1 MIDPALERRYADCQ
15 ELVEAWRSF
24 LEFYNVAV
32 KSPEQINPQNEQG
45 FLNAKARVA
54 MLHDSFMDSLERDRQ
69 TGANMLGL
77 INRSITLRHL
87 NKMGAA
93 DHKKMEIEWHEVYL
107 LLSDT
112 VTALEEERTRLAGIS
127 QSSHNMKKMQERA
140 VATLKAFLHSIYF
153 KIIVFVAILAA
164 LSSSIFI
171 FEDELRT
178 ADWSRKHF
186 PKVLAFERNVLG
198 LDAPYS
204 DVTEYTSKA
213 FGTRDPRP
221 EGIESWND
229 ANLTK
234 DSIGNMLGAQVSPSL
249 REPANKATSGTAY
262 SITLAGAPPGRPPI
276 IGLLCF
282 YSVGEASMF
291 ESTFRT
297 ENNKPN
303 TQFEV
308 ARKGNIV
315 FVILAS
321 DPSTRGRIKAAFV
334 DSVN

>member
-54 MLHDSFMDSLERDRQ
+54 MLHDSFMDSIERDRQ

-112 VTALEEERTRLAGIS
+112 VTALEEERSRLAGIS
-127 QSSHNMKKMQERA
+127 QSSHNMKKMQERLFA
-140 VATLKAFLHSIYF
+140 NLKAFLHSWFF
-153 KIIVFVAILAA
+153 KLIVFLAIVGGLC
-164 LSSSIFI
+164 SSVFI

-178 ADWSRKHF
+178 ADWSKKHF
-186 PKVLAFERNVLG
+186 PKVLAFERNILG

-204 DVTEYTSKA
+204 DVSEYTAKA
-213 FGTRDPRP
+213 FGTREPRP
-221 EGIESWND
+221 EGIESW
-229 ANLTK
+229 AEAGLSK
-234 DSIGNMLGAQVSPSL
+234 DTIGNMIGVQVSPAL
-249 REPANKATSGTAY
+249 KEPANKSISGTAY
-262 SITLAGAPPGRPPI
+262 NVTLSGGAPGRPPI
-276 IGLLCF
+276 VGVLCF
-282 YSVGEASMF
+282 FSVGEATMF
-291 ESTFRT
+291 ESTFRA

-308 ARKGNIV
+308 ARKGNIILI
-315 FVILAS
+315 FLAS
-321 DPSTRGRIKAAFV
+321 DPATRGKLKSAFA
-334 DSVN
+334 DSV

>member
-112 VTALEEERTRLAGIS
+112 VTALEEERSKLAGIS
-127 QSSHNMKKMQERA
+127 QSSHNMKKMQERL
-140 VATLKAFLHSIYF
+140 VANLKAFFGSFYF
-153 KIIVFVAILAA
+153 KMLVFLVIVGGL
-164 LSSSIFI
+164 LSSVFI

-178 ADWSRKHF
+178 AEWSKKHF
-186 PKVLAFERNVLG
+186 PKVLAFERNILG
-198 LDAPYS
+198 MDAPYS
-204 DVTEYTSKA
+204 DVSEFTAKA
-213 FGTRDPRP
+213 FGTREPRP
-221 EGIESWND
+221 EGIESWSQAD
-229 ANLTK
+229 LTK
-234 DSIGNMLGAQVSPSL
+234 ETIGNMIGVQVSQSL
-249 REPANKATSGTAY
+249 KEPAARATSGTAY
-262 SITLAGAPPGRPPI
+262 NVTPAGFSADRPI
-276 IGLLCF
+276 VGVLCF
-282 YSVGEASMF
+282 FSVGEASSF
-291 ESTFRT
+291 ESQFRAA
-297 ENNKPN
+297 N
-303 TQFEV
+303 TNPSTRFEV
-308 ARKGNIV
+308 ARKSNIV
-315 FVILAS
+315 LVFLAG
-321 DPSTRGRIKAAFV
+321 DAGTRGKMKNAFV
-334 DSVN
+334 DTVN